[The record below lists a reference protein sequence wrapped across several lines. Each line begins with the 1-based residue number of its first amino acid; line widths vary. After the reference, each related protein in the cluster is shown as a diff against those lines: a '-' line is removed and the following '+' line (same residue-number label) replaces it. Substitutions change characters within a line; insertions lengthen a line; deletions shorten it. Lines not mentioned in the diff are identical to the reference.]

1 MSERCNWPKCRQPSA
16 CSYRYGSK
24 VWHLCDQHGDLVQD
38 EDERTMRRA
47 RKKIGMPLPERYPG
61 RMLRMSEN
69 ARCSF
74 PKCRYPASLVRYRQ
88 DGKHAPLCGT
98 HKDAENYEWD
108 GVWHEFILGCGL
120 DPKPMNQEESVR
132 VVVPPVEVQEEKVA
146 VAPVEEDDDADDADF
161 SDFEARLASGSYDWE
176 DE

>member
-1 MSERCNWPKCRQPSA
+1 MSERCDWPKCRQPSA

-88 DGKHAPLCGT
+88 DGKHAPLCDI

-108 GVWHEFILGCGL
+108 GVW
-120 DPKPMNQEESVR
+120 
-132 VVVPPVEVQEEKVA
+132 VEVQEEKTA